1 MHLLHI
7 GFRDSASDEGTIVT
21 GDRDAAT
28 PEKWGGSWD
37 DLRREYEDSKATI
50 KGLRVE
56 TEEEG
61 KERAKRLGRRRPTV
75 RDVEEPDVVRF
86 VSRTQETEVKFHLEA
101 AISWIPEVAPR
112 SGTILSGG

>member
-75 RDVEEPDVVRF
+75 R
-86 VSRTQETEVKFHLEA
+86 VSRSRTWCGLLAGHRKRRSSSIWKLLSVGSLKWPREA
-101 AISWIPEVAPR
+101 GPF
-112 SGTILSGG
+112 